1 MERPRGFTGEDSGEE
16 GALSPAERKF
26 ERARRTLGLP
36 LGPLTAAALYLIP
49 MPALSPEAHT
59 LAAVLGWVVL
69 WWVTEPVPI
78 PVTALLGAALC
89 VLGGVAPAKQV
100 LAPFAEPTIYL
111 FLGSFLLAEAMSV
124 HGLDRRVACQILS
137 LRWVGS
143 GLGRVLFTFGAI
155 TAFLSMWISNTA
167 TAAMMYP
174 IGLGIV
180 SACGA
185 GRAGGSRRD
194 SPLSTGMMLM
204 VAYAASVGGIGT
216 PVGSPPNLIGMAMI
230 EKFAGVKIHFFQWML
245 IAVPLLA
252 VMFLALFA
260 LLTLL
265 HRPVAAS
272 AEGGRRY
279 VRAQMAELGP
289 WSRGEINALLAFS
302 VAVVLW
308 VVPGFL
314 ALVWGPDSVPAKAYN
329 GRVPEAV
336 AALLAASLLFVLP
349 LDWGKREFTLSWKQ
363 AVRIDWGTLLLFGGG
378 MSLGNLMFET
388 KLARAVGEGILG
400 LSGASSTWGI
410 TLAAIFTAILVSEA
424 TSNTASA
431 NMVVPVM
438 ISLALAAGVDP
449 VPPALGATLG
459 ASWGFML
466 PVSTPPN
473 AIVYGSG
480 MVPITAM
487 VKAGLIFDIAGGLLL
502 WGGLRLLLP
511 LAGLA

>member
-1 MERPRGFTGEDSGEE
+1 
-16 GALSPAERKF
+16 
-26 ERARRTLGLP
+26 
-36 LGPLTAAALYLIP
+36 
-49 MPALSPEAHT
+49 
-59 LAAVLGWVVL
+59 
-69 WWVTEPVPI
+69 
-78 PVTALLGAALC
+78 
-89 VLGGVAPAKQV
+89 
-100 LAPFAEPTIYL
+100 
-111 FLGSFLLAEAMSV
+111 
-124 HGLDRRVACQILS
+124 
-137 LRWVGS
+137 
-143 GLGRVLFTFGAI
+143 VLFAFGAI

-174 IGLGIV
+174 IGLGII
-180 SACGA
+180 SACGP

-245 IAVPLLA
+245 FAVPLLA

-279 VRAQMAELGP
+279 VRAQMVELGP
-289 WSRGEINALLAFS
+289 WSRGEINALMAFS

-336 AALLAASLLFVLP
+336 AAMIAASLLFVLP
-349 LDWGKREFTLSWKQ
+349 VDWGKREFTLSWKQ

-400 LSGASSTWGI
+400 LSGATSTWGI

-449 VPPALGATLG
+449 VPPAIGATLG

-487 VKAGLIFDIAGGLLL
+487 VKAGLIFDIAGGVLL